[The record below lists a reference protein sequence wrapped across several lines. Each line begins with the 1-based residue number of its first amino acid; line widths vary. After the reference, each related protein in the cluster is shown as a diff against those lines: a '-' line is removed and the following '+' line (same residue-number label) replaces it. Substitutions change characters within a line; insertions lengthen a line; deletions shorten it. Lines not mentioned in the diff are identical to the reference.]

1 MVVDIKQHKSQFKNS
16 NFIIDVDTTEKLV
29 TIVLV
34 VINSMPKS
42 ICNGFTLDWPSGK
55 IATFTGYRC
64 LMTSC
69 TGFLKPR
76 RSRLGPLKFTFNAEN
91 FLCSLS
97 LSIFSDF
104 GAIRS

>member
-64 LMTSC
+64 LMSTC
-69 TGFLKPR
+69 TGFLERR
-76 RSRLGPLKFTFNAEN
+76 RSRLGPLKSTFSAEN
-91 FLCSLS
+91 FTRSLS
-97 LSIFSDF
+97 LPTSSDF